1 MSQKQQY
8 QKNTEIKISKKEK
21 EILKEIVQSEKA
33 NLEVFSLPNKREN
46 EKYKNILGRLN
57 NKLS

>member
-8 QKNTEIKISKKEK
+8 QENKEIKISQQEK

-33 NLEVFSLPNKREN
+33 SLEIFSLPNKKEN